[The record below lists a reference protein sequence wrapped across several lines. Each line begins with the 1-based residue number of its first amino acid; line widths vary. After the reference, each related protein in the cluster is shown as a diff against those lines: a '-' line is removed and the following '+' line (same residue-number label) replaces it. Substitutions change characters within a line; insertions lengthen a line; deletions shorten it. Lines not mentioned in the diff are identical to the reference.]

1 MRQAQQ
7 ILPLWDYM
15 RDRIVAAQQGAGL
28 SVQARGKVH
37 NAAWKAIMSPFFQEH
52 IMGMVREDMAALL
65 ATFEGGVR
73 RCQAGGVRGGRRE
86 RRGRRTP
93 AGPAGGKED
102 RGQREWRGRGGGS
115 CSTPTRGD
123 GYKGGGSR
131 AKQAKGGKRSRRR
144 QWEQPARLTLPGL
157 GCQSRQPSSKDS
169 AWTGITPGATGTTRL
184 VTGLRVPTDLR

>member
-65 ATFEGGVR
+65 ATFEGGVKQEA
-73 RCQAGGVRGGRRE
+73 CAADGGRDEDDEPPPVLQVARKTV
-86 RRGRRTP
+86 GN
-93 AGPAGGKED
+93 ASGGAAAAV
-102 RGQREWRGRGGGS
+102 
-115 CSTPTRGD
+115 
-123 GYKGGGSR
+123 R
-131 AKQAKGGKRSRRR
+131 AAPR
-144 QWEQPARLTLPGL
+144 Q
-157 GCQSRQPSSKDS
+157 
-169 AWTGITPGATGTTRL
+169 GATGTKAGGAGPSRPRAASAAAAASGSSRRGSRYLGWAVRVDSHRRRTRR
-184 VTGLRVPTDLR
+184 GQG